1 MEKIVE
7 VRLYINKVFV
17 AKFNENS
24 LPPDLKVEA
33 GRIANLAKTN
43 VKLEYDYA
51 RDRNTTKQE
60 AFTFYPDGSIE
71 MPTEEE
77 VGRIVGTDDD
87 IPF

>member
-17 AKFNENS
+17 AKFNGNS
-24 LPPDLKVEA
+24 LPPDLNVEA
-33 GRIANLAKTN
+33 HRIANLTKTN

-51 RDRNTTKQE
+51 RDRNIIKQE
-60 AFTFYPDGSIE
+60 AVTYLPDGGIE
-71 MPTEEE
+71 MPTRDE
-77 VGRIVGTDDD
+77 VERIAGKEDD